1 MRFLKKYPIKL
12 LAFVL
17 VPCLLTGMLC
27 ACQSPTVAAPF
38 GTTAVYTPRFTITDA
53 DTDVSIENPVTIQL
67 EEKLSLC
74 SITKP
79 GTYLLRGKM
88 SGQILVDAQDQVV
101 HLIFAGIEVVSTDG
115 PALQINS
122 AAKVI
127 ITLQDG
133 TENTLRD
140 FPTYPKGSQEN
151 ACIYSVSDLT
161 INGTGS
167 LTVSGYFED
176 AIHVKDVL
184 KLLGGNIFVQAK
196 RDAIQ
201 GNDGI
206 VVNCQSLTVQSE
218 RHGLYTKRTGNPPKG
233 SIEICGGNHSV
244 IAGGYGISCVGDLYI
259 DQCTVRTTGV
269 LGKYR
274 VDGETLIAEG
284 CDG

>member
-1 MRFLKKYPIKL
+1 VRFLKKYQTNIP
-12 LAFVL
+12 AFVL
-17 VPCLLTGMLC
+17 ALCLLAGMLC
-27 ACQSPTVAAPF
+27 ACQTPAEEEIP
-38 GTTAVYTPRFTITDA
+38 GTSMVYTPRFTITDA
-53 DTDVSIENPVTIQL
+53 DTDVSCEDPVTVNL

-74 SITKP
+74 SITEP
-79 GTYLLRGKM
+79 GTYLLCGKM

-101 HLIFAGIEVVSTDG
+101 HLIFAGVEVVSTAG

-127 ITLQDG
+127 LTLQAG

-140 FPTYPKGSQEN
+140 FPSYPKGSQEN

-161 INGTGS
+161 VNGTGS